1 MIYFLTLCRFA
12 RVFHNNVPSNSNSSL
27 SKFLINSRIYLQ
39 LFYSNIYI
47 YIVSTNEIIQSDI
60 YVISLL
66 CFIIIILN
74 IIILFHHYLRHTRRD
89 KKTFFFFEHHNFQIC
104 FSENYIRTTYGTIY
118 NYLLSNFYSH
128 VCIINPGTRYNSQR
142 GIILQRRASITSSG
156 HVKLHTVPVCQRNK
170 PSTYS
175 SRNVH

>member
-1 MIYFLTLCRFA
+1 MIYFSTLCRFS
-12 RVFHNNVPSNSNSSL
+12 RIFHNNVSLTLKSLRRIVVKLSSNSSL

-39 LFYSNIYI
+39 LFYSNIYIYI

-89 KKTFFFFEHHNFQIC
+89 KKTFFFLNIIIFRFVSLKI
-104 FSENYIRTTYGTIY
+104 TY
-118 NYLLSNFYSH
+118 
-128 VCIINPGTRYNSQR
+128 VR
-142 GIILQRRASITSSG
+142 
-156 HVKLHTVPVCQRNK
+156 HTVPYIIIYYRISTVTFVLSIPEHVTIRNAG
-170 PSTYS
+170 
-175 SRNVH
+175 